1 MSLSKLLRIRSQP
14 QPIQEPTTCHVCTSI
29 PQRYNR
35 HFDRCPSYIHA
46 VMKSPFSSASL
57 TIHPAYLTFYFTGLL
72 LPEFWLQPTQPWWRM
87 PLGVA
92 FNAVIY
98 AVLAWG
104 VVTLLS

>member
-1 MSLSKLLRIRSQP
+1 
-14 QPIQEPTTCHVCTSI
+14 
-29 PQRYNR
+29 
-35 HFDRCPSYIHA
+35 
-46 VMKSPFSSASL
+46 MKSPFSSASL